1 MNGVEQDD
9 RIDAAGKGD
18 DGTAAFQT
26 GEAKSVVDGAS
37 DFVGPL
43 IGPLVGLA
51 TAPRLP

>member
-1 MNGVEQDD
+1 VKKDD
-9 RIDAAGKGD
+9 RIDAAGKGND
-18 DGTAAFQT
+18 HTAAFQT
-26 GEAKSVVDGAS
+26 GDAKGVVDGAS